1 MSKPGVRCVDPR
13 WDGEALRAHVGGE
26 GYARMSPVQRFDVR
40 PDGRVQFETETTN
53 YAVKFTHDDA
63 RADFLA
69 GCRAMGVPQGA
80 D

>member
-1 MSKPGVRCVDPR
+1 
-13 WDGEALRAHVGGE
+13 
-26 GYARMSPVQRFDVR
+26 MSPVQRFDVR